1 MTITRRTGN
10 TSKANM
16 KKTISQNTSQ
26 RKITPTKEKQQQHET
41 QDKQAKPSKDK
52 QSKQNKHKT
61 SSRFKSETQLATVT
75 NGRQAPL
82 LVAAN
87 EVVIT
92 AHKAAVMIVKGREKR
107 RGREGES
114 ERRREEQ
121 EVECVVNFARNNK
134 VRGRRGGEREEGL
147 KENA

>member
-1 MTITRRTGN
+1 M
-10 TSKANM
+10 
-16 KKTISQNTSQ
+16 
-26 RKITPTKEKQQQHET
+26 
-41 QDKQAKPSKDK
+41 
-52 QSKQNKHKT
+52 
-61 SSRFKSETQLATVT
+61 ATVT